1 MCTPLRIGNL
11 ALRNG
16 DYQGAVQNYL
26 QALDLSPDLI
36 RSVAGNLVLARQRQR
51 AQRLTKGQLR
61 VAVLCGSL
69 AQDTSRALALGSKYA
84 GVAQVQLVDCLAPG
98 QASQAPETVR
108 RSGLAHQTL
117 ELTADRALEQALSH
131 VAAHPCDLVLLTLPR
146 GPNLL
151 LGLLYKLLWQS
162 RVLVDLG
169 VDAPARTGAAAPLLP
184 AELQQRPLP
193 PLAAL
198 GDRSWTALA
207 VSLAPH
213 FDGVTGADAAQ
224 PASLQ
229 QDLSG
234 PAAAASEP
242 LLQLLRLLPP
252 SRTSAALQALADVPR
267 LVAPAAGPLAPARA
281 SVPAAPAPAPEPAAA
296 PVRPI
301 PAPAAGKAKPT
312 PTAKP
317 AAGAGPIARAAEPSE
332 LRSVATPPKSG
343 DWTRSADLRPDD
355 GHGVVEL
362 LGQALARLPR
372 SSAAVPLPAP
382 AMQAMADLAALHA
395 LHDPL
400 GWRNAGLRKPWPAA
414 LPAPSGRGFQR
425 QWSAAGLLLAD
436 VWWTSDNQL
445 RWRIVPDA
453 EAPATAGAPAPAAR
467 VLRCFQV
474 GSRADKLLPVG
485 DALLAGH
492 GPWLADAALDN
503 PFNPLLLVATGADGD
518 WLAATLLPFPSLCRG
533 GMHHAEQALAGPS
546 PDPMHSL
553 EALSA
558 QLAAELLG
566 SNAAAPPLVLAG
578 LDVDL
583 CAATGAEKLFSN
595 PVQEWLGA
603 VMRMDLPQPVP
614 APGSA
619 ADAASRQHLEQACQ
633 TPPSQQRSEAAA
645 QRIADRQRSAS
656 HRLRL
661 PADALPTLSVLVARR
676 LPRDQAGA
684 VSAGAYAVA
693 DPTTGAPRSLVS
705 MPPMDE
711 ALLALQPRH
720 QPLCFPLLRRLD
732 DGPADRLPSVV
743 DSATPLPLAIRFHDG
758 PADHVATTL
767 MPLAP
772 DACQSPLKR
781 TLSQAERQQ
790 ARISVLLALRAGSTD
805 IGTQLA
811 SLAGQTLASALDV
824 VVALPRSLMAEQPAL
839 VTALEAWFPGRHQ
852 LLLVDDRSHS
862 AGLNQSAALATG
874 RQLLLLEPGVLL
886 HDPRAVELL
895 CTLSLAPRVATAAC
909 VLVSEVT
916 FKKGTGVRFRAGGL
930 YPSQLGFDGRPGL
943 ILSEPCT
950 THAFPAATYP
960 VVGNRF
966 RLAIVNAE
974 VWRALGGLDAARFP
988 DDQAD
993 VDFCLRALAAGQ
1005 RHLCTSTVTASAPGD
1020 ARPRE
1025 HADSHA
1031 LRLLPLRQW
1040 AEVLAACSSIRELR
1054 A

>member
-1 MCTPLRIGNL
+1 MSTPLRKGNL
-11 ALRNG
+11 AFRTG
-16 DYQGAVQNYL
+16 DYQGAVLHYL

-51 AQRLTKGQLR
+51 AMRLAKGQPR

-69 AQDTSRALALGSKYA
+69 AHDASRALVLGSQYA
-84 GVAQVQLVDCLAPG
+84 DIAQVQLVDCLAPG
-98 QASQAPETVR
+98 QSSQAPETVR
-108 RSGLAHQTL
+108 SSGLAHL
-117 ELTADRALEQALSH
+117 MLALTADHVLEQALSH

-169 VDAPARTGAAAPLLP
+169 EDPLAGTGAAATLLP
-184 AELQQRPLP
+184 ADLQQRPLP

-207 VSLAPH
+207 VGLAAH
-213 FDGVTGADAAQ
+213 FDGLTGGDAAQ
-224 PASLQ
+224 PASPR

-234 PAAAASEP
+234 PATAASEP
-242 LLQLLRLLPP
+242 LLSLLRLLPP
-252 SRTSAALQALADVPR
+252 SRTSAALQALADATGLVVPG
-267 LVAPAAGPLAPARA
+267 AGPLAPALA
-281 SVPAAPAPAPEPAAA
+281 PVPAAPATDPKSAAV
-296 PVRPI
+296 PVRTI

-332 LRSVATPPKSG
+332 LRSVATAPKSD
-343 DWTRSADLRPDD
+343 DWTRSADLRPED

-372 SSAAVPLPAP
+372 SSAAQLPAP
-382 AMQAMADLAALHA
+382 ALQAMADLAALHA

-400 GWRNAGLRKPWPAA
+400 GWRNAGSRKPWPAA
-414 LPAPSGRGFQR
+414 LPAPSGRSFQR

-445 RWRIVPDA
+445 RWRIEPDA
-453 EAPATAGAPAPAAR
+453 EATADAPAPAAR

-492 GPWLADAALDN
+492 GPWLANAALDN
-503 PFNPLLLVATGADGD
+503 PFNPLLLVATDADGD
-518 WLAATLLPFPSLCRG
+518 WLAAMLLPFPSLCRG

-558 QLAAELLG
+558 ELAAELLG
-566 SNAAAPPLVLAG
+566 SNAGAPPLVLAG

-614 APGSA
+614 ALGSA

-633 TPPSQQRSEAAA
+633 TPPQQQRSAAAA
-645 QRIADRQRSAS
+645 QRIANRQHSAS

-684 VSAGAYAVA
+684 VATGAYAVA

-711 ALLALQPRH
+711 ALLALQPHH
-720 QPLCFPLLRRLD
+720 QPLCFPLLRRKD
-732 DGPADRLPSVV
+732 DGPAESLPSVV

-781 TLSQAERQQ
+781 TLSQDERQQ

-839 VTALEAWFPGRHQ
+839 ATALEAWFPGRQQ

-862 AGLNQSAALATG
+862 AGLNQAAAQG
-874 RQLLLLEPGVLL
+874 SGKHLLLLEPGVLL

-895 CTLSLAPRVATAAC
+895 CTLALAPRVATAAC

-943 ILSEPCT
+943 ILAEPCT
-950 THAFPAATYP
+950 TDAFPAATYP

-974 VWRALGGLDAARFP
+974 LWRALGGLDAARFP

-1020 ARPRE
+1020 VRSRE

-1031 LRLLPLRQW
+1031 LRLLPLQQW
-1040 AEVLAACSSIRELR
+1040 AEVLASCSSIRDLR
-1054 A
+1054 T

>member
-1 MCTPLRIGNL
+1 MSTPLRQGNL
-11 ALRNG
+11 AFRTG
-16 DYQGAVQNYL
+16 DYQGAVQHYL

-51 AQRLTKGQLR
+51 AMRLAKGQPR

-69 AQDTSRALALGSKYA
+69 AHDASRALVLGRQYA
-84 GVAQVQLVDCLAPG
+84 DVAQVQLVDCLAPG
-98 QASQAPETVR
+98 QSSQAPETVR
-108 RSGLAHQTL
+108 RSGLAHL
-117 ELTADRALEQALSH
+117 MLGLTADHVLEQALSH

-169 VDAPARTGAAAPLLP
+169 DDPPAGTGAAAPLLP
-184 AELQQRPLP
+184 ADLQQRPLP

-207 VSLAPH
+207 VGLAAH
-213 FDGVTGADAAQ
+213 FDGLTGGDAAQ
-224 PASLQ
+224 PASPL

-242 LLQLLRLLPP
+242 LLSLLRLLPP
-252 SRTSAALQALADVPR
+252 SRTSAALQALANATELVVPG
-267 LVAPAAGPLAPARA
+267 AGPLAPAPA
-281 SVPAAPAPAPEPAAA
+281 PVTAAPATEPESAAV
-296 PVRPI
+296 PVRTI
-301 PAPAAGKAKPT
+301 PRTAAGKAKPT
-312 PTAKP
+312 PTADP
-317 AAGAGPIARAAEPSE
+317 AAGAG
-332 LRSVATPPKSG
+332 SVAAPPKSA

-372 SSAAVPLPAP
+372 SSAAAQLPAT
-382 AMQAMADLAALHA
+382 ALQAIADLAALHA

-414 LPAPSGRGFQR
+414 LPAASGRGFQR

-445 RWRIVPDA
+445 RWRIAPDA

-503 PFNPLLLVATGADGD
+503 PFNPLLLVATGPDGD

-684 VSAGAYAVA
+684 LAAGAYAVA

-732 DGPADRLPSVV
+732 DGPADSLPSVV

-758 PADHVATTL
+758 QADHVATTL

-772 DACQSPLKR
+772 DASQSPLKR

-824 VVALPRSLMAEQPAL
+824 VVALPRSLGAEQAAL
-839 VTALEAWFPGRHQ
+839 ANALEVWFPGRHQ

-862 AGLNQSAALATG
+862 AGLNQAAALGTG
-874 RQLLLLEPGVLL
+874 SHLLLLEPGVLL

-895 CTLSLAPRVATAAC
+895 CTLALAPRVATAAC

-950 THAFPAATYP
+950 TDAFPAATYP

-974 VWRALGGLDAARFP
+974 VWRALGGLDAAHFP

-1020 ARPRE
+1020 VRPRE

-1040 AEVLAACSSIRELR
+1040 AEVLASCSGIRDLR